1 MQREN
6 WIAVVGAI
14 ATYDDVVMQA
24 AQKAVPVLL
33 GEDSY
38 DYDFGELR
46 AALAAD
52 EENIGR
58 DYRRPCWAHDQF
70 HTAIEQYEDECHWD
84 AARTLVHA
92 LLTRSYSW
100 EQSFC

>member
-6 WIAVVGAI
+6 WLAVAAAI
-14 ATYDDVVMQA
+14 ETYDDAVMQA
-24 AQKAVPVLL
+24 AQRAVPVLL
-33 GEDSY
+33 SADSY
-38 DYDFGELR
+38 DYDFTELR

-58 DYRRPCWAHDQF
+58 DYKRACWAHDAF
-70 HTAIEQYEDECHWD
+70 ASAIEQYEDECHWD
-84 AARTLVHA
+84 AARALIHA
-92 LLTRSYSW
+92 MLTRSYSW